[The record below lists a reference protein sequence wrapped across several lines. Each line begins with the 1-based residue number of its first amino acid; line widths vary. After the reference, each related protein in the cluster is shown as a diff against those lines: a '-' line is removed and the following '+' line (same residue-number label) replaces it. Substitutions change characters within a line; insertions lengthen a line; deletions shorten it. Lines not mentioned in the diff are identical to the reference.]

1 VICVT
6 SSECVQGYVHSRKGK
21 CAGGGVCVCVC
32 VCVWVRNER
41 NLGVVNVSVVLAHS
55 SAGRTLSHT
64 LPYLSGC

>member
-6 SSECVQGYVHSRKGK
+6 SSECVQGYVHTAEKVS
-21 CAGGGVCVCVC
+21 VLVVV

-41 NLGVVNVSVVLAHS
+41 VLGVVNVSVVLAHS